1 MFAQK
6 QTSKQ
11 FAIHAECLVQERIEE
26 YAGKQ
31 FIDSGASG
39 RKKKLRQVCTVAT
52 QMCPDQAHAQ
62 VAKTRLRKSTTQL
75 RMEYLALF
83 CGEPLCNAVS
93 DND

>member
-62 VAKTRLRKSTTQL
+62 VAKTRLRKSTM

-83 CGEPLCNAVS
+83 CGEPVCNAGS